1 MQEVS
6 IFVFEKRIAEKLHK
20 PKRRETVTELLRA
33 GVKQLERY
41 RHPRILQVPPTHQ
54 RASFARERR
63 VFATQVGRN

>member
-6 IFVFEKRIAEKLHK
+6 IFVFEKKSAEKLHK

-41 RHPRILQVPPTHQ
+41 RHPRILQVSATDT
-54 RASFARERR
+54 RR
-63 VFATQVGRN
+63 YCR